1 MGTVQPLRCMGTL
14 LCVGMQVEDVE
25 TSTFVF
31 I

>member
-1 MGTVQPLRCMGTL
+1 MGTVQPLRCMRC

-25 TSTFVF
+25 TSAFVC